1 MIRGITEDILRRVY
15 DFSEMTNEELRC
27 KFFQKLQ
34 ECIELCNNTNDILEW
49 LKNEGLGKEV
59 NELLTQWEH
68 DGTLDK
74 IINNDLFN
82 NLKTEL
88 TSKINDTNEKIN
100 DVNEKSDIL
109 SNNIK
114 ETINLNKVLTDID
127 GFSKTNNG
135 TSNAKVINDY
145 IANTTFDSLKLVI
158 PNDSFH
164 VDSINLNKPN
174 ITIDGEGTLIN
185 CTINCDFGLH
195 AKPNVKLRN
204 FKLKNETSETKIA
217 ITLKC
222 VRSGLIENIDI
233 DSYDTAIQ
241 GLVYTGAYKIQH
253 IKTVIINKVRYT
265 NCKNFFVND
274 MLEGFQEYS
283 LGDLQITNCTGSAT
297 VNHLSL
303 KGCDGLIFSNNV
315 CFSGS
320 SNGDMAKAENIKID
334 YGNFINISNNSLFEA
349 GKEAVSLTRC
359 QNININGNNIG
370 WCGQAYPS
378 YAIKLNGGAQLNN
391 NQFVLANIANNIIDR
406 PSQGGVFLG
415 DNIGYSTVN
424 NNIVIG
430 AGSTDFYY
438 GSQAITD
445 VFGINLSATSTSNMC
460 VNNNMPQNGYNN
472 LNDTNILINNNFAN
486 KNYNYYKEI
495 LINNGETTI
504 DVKGVTNIT
513 CNNQSYPFLT
523 DFTNGYQGQI
533 ITLFDFNN
541 RTGIN
546 RESSN
551 TNIVTKETSN
561 FSIPAGATITFQKG
575 YANKWYEIGRSF

>member
-1 MIRGITEDILRRVY
+1 MGNNLYSNLVNFYNVNDENFKEFIAEIYKEMLTTHRDVQYVKEHLTEEIVKILDKYLVDGKFNINIEEKVNEFLENNQEIKDINTQLTTNTSNIKNLTSQLEDIA
-15 DFSEMTNEELRC
+15 
-27 KFFQKLQ
+27 
-34 ECIELCNNTNDILEW
+34 
-49 LKNEGLGKEV
+49 EG
-59 NELLTQWEH
+59 
-68 DGTLDK
+68 
-74 IINNDLFN
+74 
-82 NLKTEL
+82 
-88 TSKINDTNEKIN
+88 
-100 DVNEKSDIL
+100 
-109 SNNIK
+109 IK
-114 ETINLNKVLTDID
+114 ETINLNKVLTDIE
-127 GFSKTNNG
+127 GFSKTNDG
-135 TSNAKVINDY
+135 ASNAKAINDY
-145 IANTTFDSLKLVI
+145 MANTTFDNLKLVI

-241 GLVYTGAYKIQH
+241 GLIYTGSYKIQH
-253 IKTVIINKVRYT
+253 IKTVIINKIRYT

-274 MLEGFQEYS
+274 MLDDFQEYS
-283 LGDLQITNCTGSAT
+283 LGDIQITNCTGSAT
-297 VNHLSL
+297 VNHLNL

-320 SNGDMAKAENIKID
+320 SNGDMTKAENIKID

-378 YAIKLNGGAQLNN
+378 YAIKLDGGAQLNN
-391 NQFVLANIANNIIDR
+391 NIFVLANIANNIIDR
-406 PSQGGVFLG
+406 PSQGGVFFG
-415 DNIGYSTVN
+415 EYIGFSTIN
-424 NNIVIG
+424 NNVVIG
-430 AGSTDFYY
+430 AGSRDYYY
-438 GSQAITD
+438 GSQEITD
-445 VFGINLSATSTSNMC
+445 VFGINLSATSTTNLC
-460 VNNNMPQNGYNN
+460 TNNNMPQNAYNN
-472 LNDTNILINNNFAN
+472 LNDSNIIINNNFAN

-495 LINNGETTI
+495 TVADGKTTI
-504 DVKGVTNIT
+504 DVSGVTNIV
-513 CNNQSYPFLT
+513 CNNSSYPFLT
-523 DFTNGYQGQI
+523 DFTNGYQGQV
-533 ITLFDFNN
+533 ITLYDYNN

-546 RESSN
+546 REDPNSK
-551 TNIVTKETSN
+551 IITKETSN
-561 FSIPAGATITFQKG
+561 LQIPAGATITFQKG
-575 YANKWYEIGRSF
+575 YGGKWYEIGRSF

>member
-1 MIRGITEDILRRVY
+1 MIKGITEDILKKVY
-15 DFSEMTNEELRC
+15 NFSEMTDEELRC

-34 ECIELCNNTNDILEW
+34 ECIELCNNTNEIFEW
-49 LKNEGLGKEV
+49 IKDEGLGKEV
-59 NELLTQWEH
+59 TDILNEWKDDGLLE
-68 DGTLDK
+68 D
-74 IINNDLFN
+74 IINGNLFNDLNAQFTAQIVEA
-82 NLKTEL
+82 K
-88 TSKINDTNEKIN
+88 EKIN
-100 DVNEKSDIL
+100 EIDEKTDMI
-109 SNNIK
+109 SNNMQ
-114 ETINLNKVLTDID
+114 ETINLNKVLTDIE
-127 GFSKTNNG
+127 GFSKSNDG
-135 TSNAKVINDY
+135 TANSEAINDY
-145 IANTTFDSLKLVI
+145 IANTTFDTLKLVI
-158 PNDSFH
+158 PNDSFY
-164 VDSINLNKPN
+164 VDTINLNKPN
-174 ITIDGEGTLIN
+174 ITIDGEGTLLN

-195 AKPNVKLRN
+195 AKPDVKLKN
-204 FKLKNETSETKIA
+204 FKLKNETNETKIA

-233 DSYDTAIQ
+233 DSYETAIQ
-241 GLVYTGAYKIQH
+241 GLVYTGSYKIQH

-274 MLEGFQEYS
+274 MLDGFQEYS
-283 LGDLQITNCTGSAT
+283 LGDIQITNCTGSAT
-297 VNHLSL
+297 VNHLNL

-320 SNGDMAKAENIKID
+320 SNGDMTKAENIKID
-334 YGNFINISNNSLFEA
+334 FANYINISNNSLFEA
-349 GKEAVSLTRC
+349 GKEAVSITRA
-359 QNININGNNIG
+359 QNININGNNIA

-406 PSQGGVFLG
+406 PSQGGIFFG
-415 DNIGYSTVN
+415 EYIGFSTIN
-424 NNIVIG
+424 NNVVIG
-430 AGSTDFYY
+430 AGSTDYYY

-445 VFGINLSATSTSNMC
+445 VFGINLSATSTSNLC
-460 VNNNMPQNGYNN
+460 TNNNIPQNGYNN

-495 LINNGETTI
+495 LISDGNTTI
-504 DVKGVTNIT
+504 NVNGVTNIT
-513 CNNQSYPFLT
+513 CNNQTYPFLT

-546 RESSN
+546 RESES

-561 FSIPAGATITFQKG
+561 FSIPAGGTITFQKG